1 MIQKMECEAYIP
13 GTGACAMKYRM
24 ILEGTKDVEHNCEET
39 PYVEALRRARNA
51 RVDYDQ
57 KYLHIGFDLSSQ

>member
-51 RVDYDQ
+51 RVDYGQ
-57 KYLHIGFDLSSQ
+57 KYLDIGIYLSSQ